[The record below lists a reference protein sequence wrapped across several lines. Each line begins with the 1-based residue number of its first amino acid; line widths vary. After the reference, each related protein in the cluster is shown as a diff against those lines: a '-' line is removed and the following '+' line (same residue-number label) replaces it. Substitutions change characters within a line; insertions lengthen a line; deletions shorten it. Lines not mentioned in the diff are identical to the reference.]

1 MMTMHF
7 IVSIVE
13 KSCDFFLP
21 LHEFTRI
28 LQMIAYIK
36 GKLVAKTPT
45 YVILETTGG
54 VAYHIAVS
62 LHTYGQMGTAIDAK
76 LYTYFHVKEDIQAL
90 FGFAE
95 ESERE
100 LFTHLISVSGIGPA
114 TAQMMLSSLNPQ
126 EIIEAILA
134 ENISVLKGTKGV
146 GPKTAKRIV
155 LELKDKMSK
164 KGGAIMSAGSGIDHA
179 IRDEGVQ
186 ALVGLGIN
194 KPIAQKAIDKV
205 LKNNKS
211 VRTLEQLI
219 KEALK
224 NI

>member
-1 MMTMHF
+1 
-7 IVSIVE
+7 
-13 KSCDFFLP
+13 
-21 LHEFTRI
+21 
-28 LQMIAYIK
+28 MIAYIK

-62 LHTYGQMGTAIDAK
+62 LHTYGQMGTKVENK
-76 LYTYFHVKEDIQAL
+76 LFTYFHVKEDIQAL
-90 FGFAE
+90 YGFAE

-114 TAQMMLSSLNPQ
+114 TAQVMLSSLSPQ
-126 EIIEAILA
+126 EIMEAIIA
-134 ENISVLKGTKGV
+134 ENINVLKSTKGV

-155 LELKDKMSK
+155 LELKDKLSK
-164 KGGAIMSAGSGIDHA
+164 KGGALLSNNTAIDNA

-205 LKNNKS
+205 LKTNKDIN
-211 VRTLEQLI
+211 TLEQLI

-224 NI
+224 SI